1 MSFALF
7 SRNLS
12 RWTAVAKILC
22 CAVFFSAAYKTV
34 AQQAEPVR
42 ANDPLKEFKAPASD
56 GEAAKQKPFD
66 PFAEDAVAPVAPSDP
81 SSGQAARPTDTK
93 QRNVAALTRDL
104 RDTIVTI
111 TQQGRSG
118 GVHGTGTGF
127 IVDAKQGLIAT
138 NLHVIGEGRPI
149 SVELSDGS
157 EHDVIAV
164 HAWDRKLD
172 LAVIQ
177 IDAQDLKLRAIALAD
192 SDKLEQGQPIVA
204 FGNPR
209 GLKFSVVQGVAS
221 AMRDHMDDASGGR
234 VEFGFPM
241 IQLAIPIEM
250 GNSGGPVIDMQGK
263 VHGIVT
269 IKWLMTENLGF
280 AVPVNTLKPLL
291 DSPNP
296 TPMNR
301 WMTIG
306 ALDPNRWVP
315 SMGANWSQ
323 RSGVIKVDGSGA
335 GFGGR
340 SLCVSERA
348 VPETP
353 YEIAVEVKLDDESGA
368 AGLAFACDGE
378 KSEVHYGFYP
388 SGGQLRL
395 TRFEGP
401 DVYSWTIL
409 EQIPTEAYRPGE
421 WNRLRVRVE
430 DEKITGYVNG
440 EKVVELS
447 DGVLRGGRAGLC
459 KFRQTEAEFR
469 HFKIGDD
476 LSPTSL
482 PAAQLA
488 ELEAEVDKLAAGAPA
503 SEPMLKKLSKESATS
518 RTLIAA
524 KADELQQRA
533 DELRAMTDQLHHR
546 IVADRMRE
554 VLSADEADIDLLE
567 AGLVIAWLDN
577 PELDVAAYL
586 EEFEQLA
593 KGASESLETAKADP
607 LEQIKQLSTF
617 LFDENGFHGSRSQY
631 YHHSNSYLNEVLDD
645 REGLPITLAVV
656 YLELG
661 KRAGV
666 KGLSGLGLPG
676 HFMVMY
682 RPEAAE
688 SDPTIIDVFDGGRII
703 DQAEAETI
711 VRDITGSGLRPEH
724 LEPTG
729 KQDIVLRILRNLVG
743 LEMDAG
749 RPDVARPYIDLILSI
764 SPEEAGERFSRAL
777 LRYQNG
783 ELEGAKADLE
793 WLLENQPPGIRIDR
807 LQDLYDRL
815 P

>member
-1 MSFALF
+1 MPVANLLF
-7 SRNLS
+7 
-12 RWTAVAKILC
+12 
-22 CAVFFSAAYKTV
+22 CAVIFSAVRESA
-34 AQQAEPVR
+34 AQQPGPTTAD
-42 ANDPLKEFKAPASD
+42 DPLKEFKAPASD
-56 GEAAKQKPFD
+56 DGKPKAKPFD
-66 PFAEDAVAPVAPSDP
+66 PFAADATAPVAPSDP
-81 SSGQAARPTDTK
+81 ASKTALKPADGEN
-93 QRNVAALTRDL
+93 RNVAALTRDL
-104 RDTIVTI
+104 RNSIVTV

-127 IVDAKQGLIAT
+127 IVDAKKGLIAT

-149 SVELSDGS
+149 SVELSDGT
-157 EHDVIAV
+157 EHEVVAV
-164 HAWDRKLD
+164 HSWDRKLD

-177 IDAQDLKLRAIALAD
+177 IDAKGLKLQPIALAD

-250 GNSGGPVIDMQGK
+250 GNSGGPVVDMQGK

-280 AVPVNTLKPLL
+280 AVPINTLKPLL
-291 DSPNP
+291 DAPNP

-323 RSGVIKVDGSGA
+323 RSGVIKVNGSGS

-348 VPETP
+348 VPDAP
-353 YEIAVEVKLDDESGA
+353 YELAVEVKLDDESGA
-368 AGLAFACDGE
+368 AGLAFACSGE
-378 KSEVHYGFYP
+378 NSEVHYGFYP

-409 EQIPTEAYRPGE
+409 EQIPTDAYHPGE

-430 DEKITGYVNG
+430 DEKISGYVNG
-440 EKVVELS
+440 EKVLELS
-447 DGVLRGGRAGLC
+447 DGVLRGGSVGLC
-459 KFRQTEAEFR
+459 KFRQTDAEFR

-482 PAAQLA
+482 PAPQLA
-488 ELEAEVDKLAAGAPA
+488 KLEAEVDKLAAGSPTNEAVL
-503 SEPMLKKLSKESATS
+503 MKLSQDSETS
-518 RTLIAA
+518 RALIAA

-533 DELRAMTDQLHHR
+533 DELRAMTRQLHHR
-546 IVADRMRE
+546 VVAEKMRE
-554 VLSADEADIDLLE
+554 VLSVDEADIDLLE

-577 PELDVAAYL
+577 PDLDVEAYL
-586 EEFEQLA
+586 EDFEQLA
-593 KGASESLETAKADP
+593 KGASESLGAVGADP
-607 LEQIKQLSTF
+607 LEQVKKLSAF
-617 LFDENGFHGSRSQY
+617 LFEENGFHGSRSQY

-656 YLELG
+656 FLELG

-682 RPEAAE
+682 RPESAE
-688 SDPTIIDVFDGGRII
+688 ADPTIIDVFDGGRII
-703 DQAEAETI
+703 EKAEAETI
-711 VRDITGSGLRPEH
+711 VRGITGAGLRPEH

-729 KQDIVLRILRNLVG
+729 KKDIVLRILRNLVG

-749 RPDVARPYIDLILSI
+749 HADVARPYIDLILAI

-783 ELEGAKADLE
+783 ELEGAKDDLE

-807 LQDLYDRL
+807 LQELYDRL

>member
-12 RWTAVAKILC
+12 RWTAVAKIFC

-729 KQDIVLRILRNLVG
+729 KQDIVLRILRNLIG